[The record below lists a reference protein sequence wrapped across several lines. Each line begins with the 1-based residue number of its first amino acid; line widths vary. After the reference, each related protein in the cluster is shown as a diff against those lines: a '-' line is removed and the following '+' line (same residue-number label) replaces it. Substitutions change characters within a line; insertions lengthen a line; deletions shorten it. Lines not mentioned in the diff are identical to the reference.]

1 MARSKRN
8 VKPHNSEI
16 MKAIIQEWRELPD
29 YDKDFF
35 KHIVIFFIPIASI
48 FVWLVSTNT
57 PPVLDT
63 EVKNPQTEMKPNYEL
78 KGDWVKYAQGVYT
91 RKYGK

>member
-1 MARSKRN
+1 M
-8 VKPHNSEI
+8 
-16 MKAIIQEWRELPD
+16 MKEIIQEWRELPD

-48 FVWLVSTNT
+48 MIWLVSTNT
-57 PPVLDT
+57 QPILDAR
-63 EVKNPQTEMKPNYEL
+63 VPDPQTEIKPNYEL
-78 KGDWVKYAQGVYT
+78 KGDWAKYAQGVYN

>member
-1 MARSKRN
+1 MK
-8 VKPHNSEI
+8 EI
-16 MKAIIQEWRELPD
+16 IKEWKELPD

-57 PPVLDT
+57 PPILDVQVENT
-63 EVKNPQTEMKPNYEL
+63 QLPKQTYEL
-78 KGDWVKYAQGVYT
+78 KGDWSKYAQRAYND
-91 RKYGK
+91 KYGK

>member
-1 MARSKRN
+1 
-8 VKPHNSEI
+8 

-35 KHIVIFFIPIASI
+35 RHILIFFIPIASV

-57 PPVLDT
+57 PPVVDT
-63 EVKNPQTEMKPNYEL
+63 NLPDSQTEMKPNYEL
-78 KGDWVKYAQGVYT
+78 KGSWAKYAQGVYT

>member
-1 MARSKRN
+1 MN
-8 VKPHNSEI
+8 TVKT
-16 MKAIIQEWRELPD
+16 IIAEWRELPD

-35 KHIVIFFIPIASI
+35 RHILIFFIPIASI

-57 PPVLDT
+57 PPVVDT
-63 EVKNPQTEMKPNYEL
+63 NLPDPQTEIKPNYEL
-78 KGDWVKYAQGVYT
+78 KGDWAKYAQGVYT

>member
-1 MARSKRN
+1 MK
-8 VKPHNSEI
+8 EI
-16 MKAIIQEWRELPD
+16 IKEWKELPD

-48 FVWLVSTNT
+48 FVLLVSTNT
-57 PPVLDT
+57 PPVMD
-63 EVKNPQTEMKPNYEL
+63 VKLPDSQTEMKPNYEL
-78 KGDWVKYAQGVYT
+78 KRDWAKYAQGVYT

>member
-1 MARSKRN
+1 MK
-8 VKPHNSEI
+8 EI
-16 MKAIIQEWRELPD
+16 IKEWKELPD

-57 PPVLDT
+57 PPVMD
-63 EVKNPQTEMKPNYEL
+63 VKLPDSQTEMKPNYEL
-78 KGDWVKYAQGVYT
+78 KGDWEKYAQGVYT

>member
-1 MARSKRN
+1 
-8 VKPHNSEI
+8 

-35 KHIVIFFIPIASI
+35 KHILIFFIPIASV
-48 FVWLVSTNT
+48 FVWLISTNK
-57 PPVLDT
+57 PPVVETRIENTQLQDT
-63 EVKNPQTEMKPNYEL
+63 NYEL
-78 KGDWVKYAQGVYT
+78 KPEWTKYAQGVYS

>member
-1 MARSKRN
+1 
-8 VKPHNSEI
+8 

-35 KHIVIFFIPIASI
+35 KHIVIFFIPIASV

-78 KGDWVKYAQGVYT
+78 KGDWAKYAQGVYT

>member
-1 MARSKRN
+1 
-8 VKPHNSEI
+8 

-35 KHIVIFFIPIASI
+35 RHILIFFIPIASV

-57 PPVLDT
+57 PPVVDT
-63 EVKNPQTEMKPNYEL
+63 NLPDPQTEMKPNYEL
-78 KGDWVKYAQGVYT
+78 KGDWSKYAQGVYT

>member
-1 MARSKRN
+1 
-8 VKPHNSEI
+8 

-63 EVKNPQTEMKPNYEL
+63 KVKNPQTEMKPNYEL
-78 KGDWVKYAQGVYT
+78 KGSWAKYAQGVYD

>member
-1 MARSKRN
+1 
-8 VKPHNSEI
+8 

-35 KHIVIFFIPIASI
+35 RHILIFFIPIASV

-57 PPVLDT
+57 PPVVDT
-63 EVKNPQTEMKPNYEL
+63 NLPDPQTEMKPNYEL

>member
-1 MARSKRN
+1 
-8 VKPHNSEI
+8 

-35 KHIVIFFIPIASI
+35 RHILIFFIPIASI

-57 PPVLDT
+57 PPVVDT
-63 EVKNPQTEMKPNYEL
+63 EVKNLQTEMKPNYEL

>member
-1 MARSKRN
+1 
-8 VKPHNSEI
+8 

-35 KHIVIFFIPIASI
+35 RHILIFFIPIASM

-57 PPVLDT
+57 PPVVDT
-63 EVKNPQTEMKPNYEL
+63 KIENTQLQDTNYEL
-78 KGDWVKYAQGVYT
+78 KPEWNKYAQGVYS

>member
-1 MARSKRN
+1 
-8 VKPHNSEI
+8 

-35 KHIVIFFIPIASI
+35 KHIVIFFIPIACVFI
-48 FVWLVSTNT
+48 WLQSTNT

-63 EVKNPQTEMKPNYEL
+63 EVNNPQTEMKPNYEL
-78 KGDWVKYAQGVYT
+78 KGSWAKYAQGVYT

>member
-1 MARSKRN
+1 
-8 VKPHNSEI
+8 

-35 KHIVIFFIPIASI
+35 RHILIFFIPIASV

-57 PPVLDT
+57 PPVVDT
-63 EVKNPQTEMKPNYEL
+63 NLPDPQTEMKPNYEL
-78 KGDWVKYAQGVYT
+78 KGDWEKYAQGVYT

>member
-1 MARSKRN
+1 
-8 VKPHNSEI
+8 

-35 KHIVIFFIPIASI
+35 KHIVIFFIPIASV

-63 EVKNPQTEMKPNYEL
+63 ELKNPQTEIKPNYEL
-78 KGDWVKYAQGVYT
+78 KGFWAKYAQGVYT